1 MRTDFQRDI
10 RSQVLWVG
18 NRRFDAASLPQL
30 VELHTRAAEGIEKD
44 LYAFLISWF
53 SEGDTMRVQTSGST
67 GTPKVMQVSKC
78 SMMNSACRTC
88 SFLELHAGDS
98 LLLSMNLKYIGAQ
111 MMVVRALVGS
121 LHLFLQEPS
130 SHPLSALQDPVDFL
144 SMVPMQLAS
153 SLQNAHE
160 KALIDKARVL
170 IVGGGAVDAQ
180 LEEALQTLPCK
191 IYSTYGMTETL
202 SHIAMR
208 RLNGPERSEH
218 YYPLEGVRLSLSSR
232 DTLVIEVPDVCAG
245 RLETNDRVC
254 LYADGSFV
262 VKGRVDNVINSGGVK
277 IQIEEDERLLQGH
290 FPFPYAITSV
300 PDAFYGE
307 RVVLLAEGIA
317 AQDCARWL
325 QVLKEMMPRYHA
337 PKEIFPVPGIPHTGN
352 GKIDRKGCRLLA
364 GQLTDTKKGG

>member
-1 MRTDFQRDI
+1 MRTDFQRNI

-18 NRRFDAASLPQL
+18 NCRFGTASLPQL
-30 VELHTRAAEGIEKD
+30 VELHARTAEGIEKD

-53 SEGDTMRVQTSGST
+53 SEGDTMSVQTSGST
-67 GTPKVMQVSKC
+67 GTPKLMQVSKC
-78 SMMNSACRTC
+78 GMMNSACRTC

-111 MMVVRALVGS
+111 MMVVRALVGG

-130 SHPLSALQDPVDFL
+130 SHPLSALHDPVDFL

-153 SLQNAHE
+153 SLQNDRE
-160 KALIDKARVL
+160 RALIEKARVL

-180 LEEALQTLPCK
+180 LEESLQALPCK
-191 IYSTYGMTETL
+191 VYSTYGMTETL

-218 YYPLEGVRLSLSSR
+218 YYPLEGVWLSLSSR
-232 DTLVIEVPDVCAG
+232 DTLVIEVPDVCAE

-262 VKGRVDNVINSGGVK
+262 VKGRADNVINSGGVK

-290 FPFPYAITSV
+290 LPFSYAITSV

-307 RVVLLAEGIA
+307 RVILLAEGLVETE
-317 AQDCARWL
+317 CSHWL
-325 QVLKEMMPRYHA
+325 RVLKELLPRYHA
-337 PKEIFPVPGIPHTGN
+337 PKDIFPVNCIPHTEN
-352 GKIDRKGCRLLA
+352 GKIDRNRCRQLA
-364 GQLTDTKKGG
+364 RQQSDTKKGG